1 MERFRREGYR
11 MTPQRMR
18 IFEVIEAGSP
28 HSTVESIHQRAA
40 ATMPTLSLATVYQT
54 VHELQ
59 ALGELAL
66 HDLGLGRLVVDV
78 NVEHP
83 HQHLVCTAC
92 GQVADVDVRVDGAA
106 LAGLGVDDF
115 TVERVD
121 VVFRGRCRACGPA
134 AAPR

>member
-1 MERFRREGYR
+1 

-18 IFEVIEAGSP
+18 IFEVIEAGTP
-28 HSTVESIHQRAA
+28 HTTVESIHQRAV

-59 ALGELAL
+59 ALGEVAL

-83 HQHLVCTAC
+83 HQHLVCTGC
-92 GQVADVDVRVDGAA
+92 GHVTDVDVRVGGEA
-106 LAGLGVDDF
+106 LVGLGVDDF

-121 VVFRGRCRACGPA
+121 VVFRGRCQACGSS
-134 AAPR
+134 APSG

>member
-1 MERFRREGYR
+1 

-18 IFEVIEAGSP
+18 IFEVIEAGTP
-28 HSTVESIHQRAA
+28 HSTVESIHQRAVVS
-40 ATMPTLSLATVYQT
+40 MPTLSLATVYQT

-59 ALGELAL
+59 ALGEVAL

-83 HQHLVCTAC
+83 HQHLVCTGC
-92 GQVADVDVRVDGAA
+92 GLVVDVDVRVDGAA

-121 VVFRGRCRACGPA
+121 VVFRGRCQACG
-134 AAPR
+134 APPD

>member
-1 MERFRREGYR
+1 VERFRREGYR

-18 IFEVIEAGSP
+18 IFEVIEAGTP
-28 HSTVESIHQRAA
+28 HTTVESIHHRAVVG
-40 ATMPTLSLATVYQT
+40 MPTLSLATVYQT

-59 ALGELAL
+59 ALGEVAL

-78 NVEHP
+78 NVEH
-83 HQHLVCTAC
+83 HQHLVCTGC
-92 GQVADVDVRVDGAA
+92 GQVDDVDVRVDGAA

-121 VVFRGRCRACGPA
+121 VVFRGRCGACGPP
-134 AAPR
+134 APAD

>member
-1 MERFRREGYR
+1 VERFRREGYR

-18 IFEVIEAGSP
+18 IFEVIEAGTP
-28 HSTVESIHQRAA
+28 HTTVESIHQQAVV
-40 ATMPTLSLATVYQT
+40 TMPTLSLATVYQT
-54 VHELQ
+54 VHELR
-59 ALGELAL
+59 ALGEVAL

-83 HQHLVCTAC
+83 HQHLVCTGC
-92 GQVADVDVRVDGAA
+92 GDVADVDVHVDGAA

-134 AAPR
+134 TPPD